1 MPNLIEVHRSGS
13 VVWVTVD
20 GWTMPVSWVD
30 DVYASIDPGRMPQ
43 VTITLS
49 AATVEV
55 TNSVHV
61 LGSDCGEVKREEA
74 QEPAEE
80 RVRVPG

>member
-1 MPNLIEVHRSGS
+1 MPHLIEVHRSGS

-20 GWTMPVSWVD
+20 GWTMPIDWVVD
-30 DVYASIDPGRMPQ
+30 AHACVDPDRMPQ
-43 VTITLS
+43 VTLTFS
-49 AATVEV
+49 AATVEI

-61 LGSDCGEVKREEA
+61 LGVDSGEVERQEA

-80 RVRVPG
+80 RVRLPE